1 MGIWVASPTSTEVFR
16 VEEGGKITDSIQT
29 PNRAFACMLGGQDR
43 KTLYIS
49 TGQEST
55 PEVASKNKFG
65 KIYTTRVDIPGAGW
79 PA

>member
-16 VEEGGKITDSIQT
+16 VEEGGRITDSIPT
-29 PNRAFACMLGGQDR
+29 PNRSFACMLGGEDKR
-43 KTLYIS
+43 TLYIL

-55 PEVASKNKFG
+55 PEVASQNKFG
-65 KIYTTRVDIPGAGW
+65 KIYTTKVSIPGAGW

>member
-1 MGIWVASPTSTEVFR
+1 
-16 VEEGGKITDSIQT
+16 
-29 PNRAFACMLGGQDR
+29 MLGGVDR

-55 PEVASKNKFG
+55 PEVASQHKYA
-65 KIYTTRVDIPGAGW
+65 KIYTTKVDIPGAGW